1 MIRLSNVAR
10 NYGVHEVLKGVDWS
24 IPPGGRVGLI
34 GPNGA
39 GKTTL
44 LRLIAGLETQD
55 AGSVDIVRGTS
66 LGYLPQEGARL
77 PEGTLLEAM
86 LEPFH
91 EVYVLERELER
102 LHHEMATA
110 TGERL
115 ESITRQSGE
124 VQHRFEAA
132 GGFDLEIRAKII
144 LGGLGFAPRDHARP
158 LREFSG
164 GYRMRAALGSLLLR
178 RPDYLLLDEPTNHLD
193 LDAVAW
199 LETFLA
205 DAPSSLVVV
214 SHDRTFLNRLAT
226 SIAEVEGGKIR
237 VWAGNYDRFRKAKD
251 EAREIARKKA
261 AQEAHRVGEIERF
274 VERFRYKA
282 TKARQV
288 QSRIKML
295 EKMERTELMAEDF
308 SWNFSFPPV
317 TRSAQRVALLQDV
330 RKAFD
335 TNEVLK
341 GATLEIHR
349 GDRVALVGPN
359 GCGKSTLLQVLA
371 GRVVTDDG
379 TMELGEKVVLH
390 YFAQHVLE
398 SLTPGRTVLEEM
410 QAWAPA
416 LGAQKLRSLLGIF
429 QFSGED
435 VFKKVEVL
443 SGGEKNRVAL
453 ARLTLDPGNFLLL
466 DEPTNHPDLPTREA
480 LEDALAGYAG
490 TLLFVS
496 HDRYFINKVATRV
509 VTFRDGRLLSYRG
522 GYDDYLAA
530 VRASSSAPD
539 VAPSFVRRGRGGDS
553 ALSWEGNAAAGA
565 SRRSTPGAAA
575 ASAPPADGGAARQ
588 RANTTGGVPAKAEP
602 PITGPDSRVKES
614 TRPGSSTSAESSSPP
629 PPEPRGHS
637 THPSRE
643 EKRRDAE
650 ARNRRN
656 RELRIHKERIA
667 TLEAVIV
674 PHEARLKEIDSALA
688 STETYKEPGLA
699 RSLGEEKKN
708 LEIDLAHL
716 YDDWEEATSD
726 LQREEKER
734 A

>member
-1 MIRLSNVAR
+1 MIRLVRVAR
-10 NYGVHEVLKGVDWS
+10 NYGVHEVLTGVDWS
-24 IPPGGRVGLI
+24 IPPASRVGLV
-34 GPNGA
+34 GPNGS

-44 LRLIAGLETQD
+44 LKLIAGIETPD
-55 AGSVDIVRGTS
+55 AGSVDRVRGTS

-86 LEPFH
+86 LEPFR
-91 EVYVLERELER
+91 EVYELERELER

-115 ESITRQSGE
+115 DSLTHQSGE

-132 GGFDLEIRAKII
+132 GGFDLEIRAKVI
-144 LGGLGFAPRDHARP
+144 LGGLGFAPEDPARP

-193 LDAVAW
+193 LEAVAW
-199 LETFLA
+199 LEGFLA
-205 DAPSSLVVV
+205 EVPSALIIV

-226 SIAEVEGGKIR
+226 SIAEVEGGKVR
-237 VWAGNYDRFRKAKD
+237 VWAGNYDRYRKAKD

-261 AQEAHRVGEIERF
+261 AQEAHRVEEVERF
-274 VERFRYKA
+274 IERFRYKA

-308 SWNFSFPPV
+308 SWNFSLPQV
-317 TRSAQRVALLQDV
+317 ARSAQRVALLHGV
-330 RKAFD
+330 RKSFG
-335 TNEVLK
+335 TREVLQ
-341 GATLEIHR
+341 GAELEIHR

-359 GCGKSTLLQVLA
+359 GCGKSTLLQILA
-371 GRVVTDDG
+371 GRLAADG
-379 TMELGEKVVLH
+379 GTVELGEKVVLH

-398 SLTPGRTVLEEM
+398 TLTPGRTVMEEM
-410 QAWAPA
+410 QAWAPN

-429 QFSGED
+429 QFSGDD

-466 DEPTNHPDLPTREA
+466 DEPTNHLDLPTREA

-509 VTFRDGRLLSYRG
+509 VVFQKGRLISYRG

-530 VRASSSAPD
+530 VREADSVSRTAKTSGSQRPDRGSGKAPRSGKEAEVDHARGKAQPETASQ
-539 VAPSFVRRGRGGDS
+539 
-553 ALSWEGNAAAGA
+553 AG
-565 SRRSTPGAAA
+565 SRPLPG
-575 ASAPPADGGAARQ
+575 
-588 RANTTGGVPAKAEP
+588 
-602 PITGPDSRVKES
+602 
-614 TRPGSSTSAESSSPP
+614 SSPP
-629 PPEPRGHS
+629 PAPGGRPAAESRSHG
-637 THPSRE
+637 SRE
-643 EKRRDAE
+643 ARRAE
-650 ARNRRN
+650 AETRNRRN
-656 RELRIHKERIA
+656 RALRIHRDRIA
-667 TLEAVIV
+667 ALEAKIV
-674 PHEARLKEIDSALA
+674 PSEARLKEIDSALA
-688 STETYKEPGLA
+688 SSDTYKESGLA
-699 RSLGEEKKN
+699 RSLGEEKKS
-708 LEIDLAHL
+708 LEIELAHL
-716 YDDWEEATSD
+716 YDEWEEATSD
-726 LQREEKER
+726 LQREEKDL

>member
-1 MIRLSNVAR
+1 MIRLVRVAR
-10 NYGVHEVLKGVDWS
+10 NYGVHEVLTGVDWS
-24 IPPGGRVGLI
+24 IPPASRVGLV

-44 LRLIAGLETQD
+44 LRLIAGLEAPD
-55 AGSVDIVRGTS
+55 SGSVDIVRGTS

-77 PEGTLLEAM
+77 PEGSLLEAM
-86 LEPFH
+86 LEPFR
-91 EVYVLERELER
+91 EVYTLERELER

-115 ESITRQSGE
+115 ESLTHQSGE

-132 GGFDLEIRAKII
+132 GGFDLEIRAKVI
-144 LGGLGFAPRDHARP
+144 LGGLGFAPEDHARP

-193 LDAVAW
+193 LEAVAW
-199 LETFLA
+199 LEGFLSEV
-205 DAPSSLVVV
+205 PSSLVVV

-261 AQEAHRVGEIERF
+261 AQEAHRVEDIERF
-274 VERFRYKA
+274 IERFRYKA

-295 EKMERTELMAEDF
+295 EKMERTELMAEDL
-308 SWNFSFPPV
+308 SWNFSFPQVP
-317 TRSAQRVALLQDV
+317 RSAQRVALLREV
-330 RKAFD
+330 RKSFGAKV
-335 TNEVLK
+335 VLQ
-341 GATLEIHR
+341 GAELEIHR

-359 GCGKSTLLQVLA
+359 GCGKSTLLQILA
-371 GRVVTDDG
+371 GRLPADG
-379 TMELGEKVVLH
+379 GTVELGEKVILH

-398 SLTPGRTVLEEM
+398 TLTPGRTVMEEM
-410 QAWAPA
+410 QAWSPN
-416 LGAQKLRSLLGIF
+416 LGVQRLRSLLGIF
-429 QFSGED
+429 QFSGDD

-466 DEPTNHPDLPTREA
+466 DEPTNHLDLPTREA
-480 LEDALAGYAG
+480 LEDALAGFAG

-509 VTFRDGRLLSYRG
+509 VSFQGGKLTSYRG
-522 GYDDYLAA
+522 GYDDY
-530 VRASSSAPD
+530 V
-539 VAPSFVRRGRGGDS
+539 
-553 ALSWEGNAAAGA
+553 AAAREA
-565 SRRSTPGAAA
+565 DSDSRRSKDSPAPRPDRA
-575 ASAPPADGGAARQ
+575 ASGKPHRAGKNVAPGVGGEPRADTAPPASARPLAGHPTPPPAAL
-588 RANTTGGVPAKAEP
+588 GES
-602 PITGPDSRVKES
+602 DSRSHAGREARRS
-614 TRPGSSTSAESSSPP
+614 EAES
-629 PPEPRGHS
+629 
-637 THPSRE
+637 
-643 EKRRDAE
+643 
-650 ARNRRN
+650 RNRRS
-656 RELRIHKERIA
+656 RALRIHKERIA
-667 TLEAVIV
+667 ALEAKIV
-674 PHEARLKEIDSALA
+674 PSEARLKEIDAALA
-688 STETYKEPGLA
+688 TSETYKETGLA
-699 RSLGEEKKN
+699 RSLGEEKKS
-708 LEIDLAHL
+708 LEIELAHL
-716 YDDWEEATSD
+716 YDEWEEATSD
-726 LQREEKER
+726 LVREEKER

>member
-1 MIRLSNVAR
+1 MIRLVRVAR
-10 NYGVHEVLKGVDWS
+10 NYGVHEVLTGVDWS
-24 IPPGGRVGLI
+24 IPPASRVGLV
-34 GPNGA
+34 GPNGS

-44 LRLIAGLETQD
+44 LRLIAGLETPD
-55 AGSVDIVRGTS
+55 SGSVDIVRGTS

-77 PEGTLLEAM
+77 PEGSLLEAM
-86 LEPFH
+86 LEPFR
-91 EVYVLERELER
+91 EVYTLERELER

-115 ESITRQSGE
+115 ATLTHQSGE

-144 LGGLGFAPRDHARP
+144 LGGLGFAPEDHSRP

-193 LDAVAW
+193 LEAVAW
-199 LETFLA
+199 LEGFLSEV
-205 DAPSSLVVV
+205 PSSLVVV

-261 AQEAHRVGEIERF
+261 AQEAHRVEDIERF
-274 VERFRYKA
+274 IERFRYKA

-295 EKMERTELMAEDF
+295 EKMERTELMAEDL
-308 SWNFSFPPV
+308 SWNFSFPQVP
-317 TRSAQRVALLQDV
+317 RSAQRVALLQGV
-330 RKAFD
+330 QKSFGAKA
-335 TNEVLK
+335 VLQ
-341 GATLEIHR
+341 GADLEIHR

-359 GCGKSTLLQVLA
+359 GCGKSTLLQILA
-371 GRVVTDDG
+371 GRLPADG
-379 TMELGEKVVLH
+379 GTVELGEKVILH

-398 SLTPGRTVLEEM
+398 TLTPGRTVMEEM
-410 QAWAPA
+410 QAWSPN
-416 LGAQKLRSLLGIF
+416 LGTQRLRSLLGIF
-429 QFSGED
+429 QFSGDE

-466 DEPTNHPDLPTREA
+466 DEPTNHLDLPTREA
-480 LEDALAGYAG
+480 LEDALAGFAG

-509 VTFRDGRLLSYRG
+509 VTFDRGRLISYQG

-530 VRASSSAPD
+530 VRAADSDSRPSKATTSPRSGQVESGRPHRAGKNAAPPRASETARTEAVSPASSLTLPQASQSTAAPATA
-539 VAPSFVRRGRGGDS
+539 APSDSRSHAGRE
-553 ALSWEGNAAAGA
+553 A
-565 SRRSTPGAAA
+565 RRSE
-575 ASAPPADGGAARQ
+575 
-588 RANTTGGVPAKAEP
+588 AE
-602 PITGPDSRVKES
+602 T
-614 TRPGSSTSAESSSPP
+614 
-629 PPEPRGHS
+629 
-637 THPSRE
+637 
-643 EKRRDAE
+643 
-650 ARNRRN
+650 RNRRS
-656 RELRIHKERIA
+656 RALRIHKDRIA
-667 TLEAVIV
+667 SLEATIV
-674 PHEARLKEIDSALA
+674 PSEARLKEIDSTLA
-688 STETYKEPGLA
+688 SPDTYKEAGLA
-699 RSLGEEKKN
+699 RSLGEEKKS
-708 LEIDLAHL
+708 LEIELAHL
-716 YDDWEEATSD
+716 YDEWEEATSD